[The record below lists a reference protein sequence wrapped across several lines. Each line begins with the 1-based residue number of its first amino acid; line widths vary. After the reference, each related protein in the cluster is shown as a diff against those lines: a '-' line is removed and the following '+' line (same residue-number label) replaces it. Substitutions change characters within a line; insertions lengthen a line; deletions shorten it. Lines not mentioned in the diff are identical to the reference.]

1 MLAVFKR
8 EFISY
13 FKNPTG
19 YVAIALYSFL
29 AGYIFVNKFAE
40 GSVNLST
47 EIISMRSYFLII
59 VPIITMGLFA
69 EDKRRGTDIIYYTS
83 PVSIFSVVLGKFL
96 AAMSLFVIMFFNVF
110 AHMFVTASYGGVVDV
125 GTWGSVIVYFFL
137 AALFVSI
144 GVFASS
150 ITDTQIISAIV
161 SFVILLS
168 LTAIDRF
175 ASNISSSL
183 ASIFKSF
190 GLSNERV
197 NTICEKVEK
206 GVNWLNPITKTSGFR
221 SGIFSVA
228 PLVFCFSTTLV
239 FLFLTYRV
247 LEKKRWAQ

>member
-8 EFISY
+8 EFVSY

-19 YVAIALYSFL
+19 YVAIALFSFL
-29 AGYIFVNKFAE
+29 AGYIFVNKFA
-40 GSVNLST
+40 GGTVNLST
-47 EIISMRSYFLII
+47 EIISLRSYFLII

-69 EDKRRGTDIIYYTS
+69 EDKRRGTDIIYYTN
-83 PVSIFSVVLGKFL
+83 PVSLFSVVIGKFM
-96 AAMSLFVIMFFNVF
+96 AAMLLFLIMFLNVF
-110 AHMFVTASYGGVVDV
+110 AHMFVTAAYGGVVDI

-144 GVFASS
+144 GIFASA

-161 SFVILLS
+161 SFVIILA
-168 LTAIDRF
+168 LTAVNNF

-183 ASIFKSF
+183 ASIFSNF
-190 GLSNERV
+190 GWDGEKANSA
-197 NTICEKVEK
+197 CENVEK
-206 GVNWLNPITKTSGFR
+206 AVNWLNPITKTSGFR

-228 PLVFCFSTTLV
+228 PLIFCFSTTLV

>member
-83 PVSIFSVVLGKFL
+83 PVSIFNVVLGKFL

>member
-110 AHMFVTASYGGVVDV
+110 AHMFVTASFGGLVDV